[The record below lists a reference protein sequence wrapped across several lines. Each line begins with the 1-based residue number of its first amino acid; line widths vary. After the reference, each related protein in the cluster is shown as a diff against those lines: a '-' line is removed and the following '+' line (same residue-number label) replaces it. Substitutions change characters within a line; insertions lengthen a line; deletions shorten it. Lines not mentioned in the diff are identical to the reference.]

1 LSGGILSYN
10 TFGGDSVRGGFV
22 RGIMSWIHPSQPGY
36 LAKHDDDDGRQ
47 FAPQGVPHFCD

>member
-47 FAPQGVPHFCD
+47 FAPQGVPHFYD